1 MKTKTFL
8 ILIACI
14 ITIPIFAQREASN
27 WYFGDNAGIN
37 FDTSN
42 NISPLTDGQLSTE
55 EGCTS
60 ISDTN
65 GNLLFYTNG
74 EIVYDRNH
82 NIMPNG
88 NGLFGN
94 QSSSQSAIIIPK
106 PQDSNV
112 YYIFTVD
119 TEFGPTAY
127 QGFRFSEVNMTLNGG
142 LGDVTSTK
150 NQPLLNRASEKIS
163 AVLKDCNSENI
174 WVVTFADRNG
184 GSVNNAIFAYEVTPT
199 GVNTTPVV
207 SNLPI
212 SVAVTERRGYLKF
225 SPNGKKL
232 ACANLASGLFL
243 FDFDLT
249 TGMVTNTKA
258 IPINFRRTPTERQ
271 DPYGIEFSP
280 NNEILY
286 VSTYYQTPN
295 SDFDNPN
302 AQYGALLQY
311 DLTVNNVGATE
322 TLISQRKG
330 YRTALQLGPNGKIY
344 RTASATYDV
353 GLPFLSVINEPNN
366 LGLSCNYEYAV
377 IGLANRLSRQ
387 GLPPFI
393 SSFFSENID
402 IIPNDMSSSVNLPLC
417 NGENYTL
424 VADQISGATY
434 TWTKDDVLLTE
445 NDFDLI
451 VTEAGTYKVV
461 IDLNSG
467 TCNTL
472 IGEAIVT
479 YFDIPTASTATNL
492 FICDNNNDD
501 FSNFNLS
508 TQDDAIL
515 NGQNPSVFEV
525 KYFRSLAEATNN
537 TNPINGMFQNT
548 SVPQTIHAR
557 VQNIGNPNCF
567 ALSQFDIGVYD
578 TPEIDTL
585 SNFEACDDNT
595 DGDDTNGQTTI
606 NLAAFN
612 ADVLGTQ
619 NASEFTITYHIDE
632 NNALNDT
639 GSLGSSYYNTTPFN
653 QTLFVRIENNLNES
667 CFAVQAFDV
676 TINPVPT
683 ANNIT
688 LKQCDEDGTSDGITQ
703 FNLNE
708 AFDDIT
714 NSSTTSTIIFYD
726 TFANANS
733 ETNPISGDNYTNTMP
748 NETVYAVVTDINTG
762 CNNIAEL
769 NLEISNSQISD
780 YTAPEVCD
788 ELDSE
793 DGLNTFDLNSF
804 STIILNGLP
813 ANVTLNYYE
822 TFNDAVLENNPLPLN
837 YTNTIPYNQTIYSRA
852 ESGNDCFG
860 IGEVVLTI
868 NPRPQLDEDELIYY
882 CLNDFPITQTLD
894 SGLVG
899 NPNDFNFSWSTAET
913 TPTISVNQV
922 GVYTVT
928 VTNPNTG
935 CQQTKTITIEASDI
949 AVITQPIFVNDGN
962 SLNNV
967 VEVTVTGDG
976 IYQYA
981 LQNQDGE
988 LIGYQDSGLFYY
1000 IPAGIYTVLVKDI
1013 KNNCGITKQ
1022 LISVIG
1028 FPNFFTPNNDGF
1040 NDYWQVY
1047 GVNDIFQP
1055 DAEIYI
1061 FDRYG
1066 KLLTR
1071 ISPTGLGWDGTYNGK
1086 PMPTNDYWFTVTLK
1100 DGRVYKNNFTL
1111 KR

>member
-1 MKTKTFL
+1 MRMKY
-8 ILIACI
+8 ILLFFAF
-14 ITIPIFAQREASN
+14 IFFSKVISQRQASN
-27 WYFGDNAGIN
+27 WYFGNNAGIN
-37 FDTSN
+37 FDAN
-42 NISPLTDGQLSTE
+42 NNVTNLNDGQLSTI

-60 ISDTN
+60 ISNDN
-65 GNLLFYTNG
+65 GQLLMYTDGKTLYNSAHT
-74 EIVYDRNH
+74 V
-82 NIMPNG
+82 MQNG
-88 NGLFGN
+88 NGLKGD
-94 QSSSQSAIIIPK
+94 QSSSQSAIIVPK
-106 PQDSNV
+106 PGDPNI
-112 YYIFTVD
+112 YYIFTVGSNQGVLGLNYSWVD
-119 TEFGPTAY
+119 MTAD
-127 QGFRFSEVNMTLNGG
+127 NG
-142 LGDVTSTK
+142 LGAVIQK
-150 NQPLLNRASEKIS
+150 NINLVQVCAEKVS
-163 AVLKDCNSENI
+163 AVLQDCNSGNI
-174 WVVTFADRNG
+174 WVSVFSSLSGTNVSQMNTFHSFEISSA
-184 GSVNNAIFAYEVTPT
+184 
-199 GVNTTPVV
+199 GVNTTAVR
-207 SNLPI
+207 STFQTLSI
-212 SVAVTERRGYLKF
+212 SELRGNLKF
-225 SPNGKKL
+225 SPDGTK
-232 ACANLASGLFL
+232 AASANINSGLFL
-243 FDFDLT
+243 LDFDVNTGVFSNLNQLT
-249 TGMVTNTKA
+249 FNSSFNKA
-258 IPINFRRTPTERQ
+258 
-271 DPYGIEFSP
+271 YGVEFSP
-280 NNEILY
+280 NNQFLY
-286 VSTYYQTPN
+286 VAASNDFFSSSQADNNNPANHFSSLTQFDVTAPN
-295 SDFDNPN
+295 VS
-302 AQYGALLQY
+302 ASQVLL
-311 DLTVNNVGATE
+311 DERSL
-322 TLISQRKG
+322 
-330 YRTALQLGPNGKIY
+330 YRSSLQLGPDGKIY
-344 RTASATYDV
+344 RSMSRSYDT
-353 GLPFLSVINEPNN
+353 GSPYLSVINDPNSQ
-366 LGLSCNYEYAV
+366 GFACNYVHQA
-377 IGLANRLSRQ
+377 IPLDNLSRQ

-393 SSFFSENID
+393 SSFFKESID
-402 IIPNDMSSSVNLPLC
+402 ITPNNMTSDVNLPLC
-417 NGENYTL
+417 QGDTYTL
-424 VADQISGATY
+424 EAEVVANGIYQWY
-434 TWTKDDVLLTE
+434 KDDVLLPTPTPE
-445 NDFDLI
+445 NELTVNDN
-451 VTEAGTYKVV
+451 GTYKV
-461 IDLNSG
+461 IIGNTNGD
-467 TCNTL
+467 CNVL
-472 IGEAIVT
+472 EGKAIVT
-479 YFDIPTASTATNL
+479 YFDIPVATMPGNIFVCDDNDDDISDFDL
-492 FICDNNNDD
+492 TIQDNNILDG
-501 FSNFNLS
+501 
-508 TQDDAIL
+508 QD
-515 NGQNPSVFEV
+515 PTVFEV
-525 KYFRSLAEATNN
+525 LYFISLDNSTNN
-537 TNPINGMFQNT
+537 VNPINGIYQNT
-548 SVPQTIHAR
+548 SVPQTIYAR

-567 ALSQFDIGVYD
+567 ALTQFDIGVYD
-578 TPEIDTL
+578 SPEINTL

-595 DGDDTNGQTTI
+595 DGDDANGQTTI

-612 ADVLGTQ
+612 TDILGTQ

-632 NNALNDT
+632 NNALNAT
-639 GSLGSSYYNTTPFN
+639 GALGNSYYNTTPFN
-653 QTLFVRIENNLNES
+653 QTLYVRIENNLNEN
-667 CFAVQAFDV
+667 CFAVQDFDV

-714 NSSTTSTIIFYD
+714 NSSNTSTIIFYD
-726 TFANANS
+726 TLSNANS

-762 CNNIAEL
+762 CNKIAEL
-769 NLEISNSQISD
+769 YLEISNSQISD

-837 YTNTIPYNQTIYSRA
+837 YTNTIPYNQIIYSRA

-882 CLNDFPITQTLD
+882 CLNDFPITQTLG
-894 SGLVG
+894 SGLIG
-899 NPNDFNFSWSTAET
+899 DPNDFNFSWSTGET

-1013 KNNCGITKQ
+1013 KNNCGITEQ

-1071 ISPTGLGWDGTYNGK
+1071 ISPTGLGWDGTYNGT
-1086 PMPTNDYWFTVTLK
+1086 PMPTNDYWFMVTLK